1 MSFCSLSLISISKG
15 VVASPI
21 CDKGWRD
28 KRRVLEK
35 LVLPTGSKKKSLL
48 TTALFFE
55 ESFQGI
61 RL

>member
-1 MSFCSLSLISISKG
+1 
-15 VVASPI
+15 
-21 CDKGWRD
+21 
-28 KRRVLEK
+28 
-35 LVLPTGSKKKSLL
+35 VLPTGSKKKSLL